1 MQRSKYSAKWV
12 LLVAMMVFGIVSSF
26 AITQDDLLNR
36 KISLNVEDGSIAH
49 TLSTMAR
56 LSDCNIV
63 LSLDALGGKDDQEDR
78 RITIHLNDVPIEQA
92 LALVVKTVG
101 LSYRL
106 IGENTFLVGEKNQ
119 IEEEVGE
126 RSYVIPV
133 NYIDVDKLTK
143 ALEVMPG
150 EVTGVEG
157 QNALLVR
164 ANPETYAEIANR
176 IAELDV
182 PQKQIEIRARI
193 IEVSLTDT
201 KQYGIDWSNL
211 NHFTLIMAENP
222 VNSSGVGLPYNFS
235 DETGA
240 SIYGDATDFEVLPD
254 QQYFMKMDD
263 WDDHFHFSRQLTA
276 FDITLD
282 FLLENN
288 AAKLLTDTRVTAL
301 NGEKADILIGEV
313 LKYVSVDREGEYQT
327 EEEGVG
333 IKLEVLPKVNRDGL
347 ITTTISPE
355 VSSIIELVDGRLPR
369 KKTRQVNST
378 VTVPDGSKIIVG
390 GLLSSTLSTTVNKL
404 PFLGDIPFIGK
415 LFQHKVQELKTTDLI
430 IEITPRIV
438 NLQNEQDDYEVD
450 ERLTQRLIKTKTDS
464 EEE

>member
-12 LLVAMMVFGIVSSF
+12 LLVAMLMFGIVSSF

-36 KISLNVEDGSIAH
+36 KISLNVEDGSIGH

-63 LSLDALGGKDDQEDR
+63 LSLDALGGKEDQEER
-78 RITIHLNDVPIEQA
+78 RITIHLNEVPIEQA

-106 IGENTFLVGEKNQ
+106 IGENTFLVGEKTQ
-119 IEEEVGE
+119 IMEEVGE
-126 RSYVIPV
+126 RSYVIPINYVDV
-133 NYIDVDKLTK
+133 NKLVSAMEK
-143 ALEVMPG
+143 MPG
-150 EVTGVEG
+150 EISGLEG
-157 QNALLVR
+157 QNALLIR
-164 ANPETYAEIANR
+164 ANPETFSEIAAR
-176 IAELDV
+176 INELDV

-201 KQYGIDWSNL
+201 KQYGIDWSKL
-211 NHFTLIMAENP
+211 NHFTLILAENP
-222 VNSSGVGLPYNFS
+222 VNADGVGLPYNYS
-235 DETGA
+235 DETGNL
-240 SIYGDATDFEVLPD
+240 IYGDPTDFEVLPD
-254 QQYFMKMDD
+254 EQYFVKMDD
-263 WDDHFHFSRQLTA
+263 WEDQFHFSRQLTA

-288 AAKLLTDTRVTAL
+288 AAKLLTDTRITAL
-301 NGEKADILIGEV
+301 NGENADILIGEV
-313 LKYVSVDREGEYQT
+313 VKYVAVDREGEYQT
-327 EEEGVG
+327 EEEEIG
-333 IKLEVLPKVNRDGL
+333 IKLKVKPKVNRDGL

-390 GLLSSTLSTTVNKL
+390 GLLSSTLSNTVSKL
-404 PFLGDIPFIGK
+404 PLLGDIPFIGK
-415 LFQHKVQELKTTDLI
+415 LFQHQVQELKTTDLI

-438 NLQNEQDDYEVD
+438 NVEQEQEEFEID
-450 ERLTQRLIKTKTDS
+450 ERMNQRLIKTKTAS

>member
-12 LLVAMMVFGIVSSF
+12 LLVAILMFGIVSSF

-36 KISLNVEDGSIAH
+36 RISLNVEDGSIPH

-63 LSLDALGGKDDQEDR
+63 LSLDALGGKDDQEEQ

-106 IGENTFLVGEKNQ
+106 IGENTFLVGEKNK

-133 NYIDVDKLTK
+133 NYVDINKLIN
-143 ALEVMPG
+143 ALEMMPG
-150 EVTGVEG
+150 EVSGVDG
-157 QNALLVR
+157 QNALLIR
-164 ANPETYAEIANR
+164 ANPESYSEIASR

-193 IEVSLTDT
+193 IEISLTDT
-201 KQYGIDWSNL
+201 KQYGIDWSKL
-211 NHFTLIMAENP
+211 NHFTLIMAEDP
-222 VNSSGVGLPYNFS
+222 VNANGVGLPYNYN
-235 DETGA
+235 DETGQ
-240 SIYGDATDFEVLPD
+240 SIYGDPGDFEVLPD

-263 WDDHFHFSRQLTA
+263 WEDQFHFSRQLTA

-288 AAKLLTDTRVTAL
+288 AAKLLTDTRITAL
-301 NGEKADILIGEV
+301 NGEQADILIGEV
-313 LKYVSVDREGEYQT
+313 VKYVAVDRENEYQT
-327 EEEGVG
+327 EEETVG
-333 IKLEVLPKVNRDGL
+333 IKLSVQPKVNRDGL
-347 ITTTISPE
+347 ITTTIAPE

-390 GLLSSTLSTTVNKL
+390 GLLSSTLSNTVNKL
-404 PFLGDIPFIGK
+404 PLLGDIPFIGK
-415 LFQHKVQELKTTDLI
+415 LFQHTVQELKTTDLI

-438 NLQNEQDDYEVD
+438 DLQNEQVDYEVD
-450 ERLTQRLIKTKTDS
+450 ERLNKKLIKTKAASD
-464 EEE
+464 EE